1 MVYFVFYLL
10 FSVRYSEQ
18 SNLIVDKSV
27 VEVGMMRKVAKIA
40 RCPSIR
46 SISKCAA
53 MSTQKDANIPRVQ
66 NFINGQFVE
75 SVTTK
80 WIPLYNPGRF
90 FELTHTNKFLTI

>member
-1 MVYFVFYLL
+1 ML
-10 FSVRYSEQ
+10 FIVLYSEQ
-18 SNLIVDKSV
+18 SNLIVEKSV

-53 MSTQKDANIPRVQ
+53 MSTQKDTNIPRVQ
-66 NFINGQFVE
+66 NFINGQFVD

-90 FELTHTNKFLTI
+90 FPLSHTNKFSAI